1 MSDAAFIVSQLFS
14 KTTTVLFFSPKWK
27 FSHSVLSL
35 GEKET
40 IKKRNDAWHFVSFAP
55 PSFKNKRTWK
65 NCIQVIRLLPYL
77 STIWERKEEKEDC
90 NEGNHHILGA
100 IKGEKS
106 LVYYKNSTMKLHTT
120 RIESDCGV
128 FIQIIISYWFCL
140 KRGTI
145 IWEWNKACQ
154 WQTVKSKK

>member
-1 MSDAAFIVSQLFS
+1 MLPLLFPNYFQTS
-14 KTTTVLFFSPKWK
+14 TVLFFSPKWK

-40 IKKRNDAWHFVSFAP
+40 IKKNDAWHSVSFAP

-77 STIWERKEEKEDC
+77 STIWERKKEKEDC
-90 NEGNHHILGA
+90 NVGSHHILGA
-100 IKGEKS
+100 IKREKS

-128 FIQIIISYWFCL
+128 FIQKIISYWYFFFDSSL
-140 KRGTI
+140 KARFDFF
-145 IWEWNKACQ
+145 
-154 WQTVKSKK
+154 VSK